1 MYVLVSRTFL
11 IGVLGYYRKLLLI
24 SCLLKTY
31 LFVPCWGG
39 WFLDDGFFPDSCRLV
54 AVSSVYITGNSL
66 RCTSLGFTWRAIF
79 LFSIISINTCGY
91 IECVVWDLACE
102 AMMNFYIKVKLTLII
117 LCHDY
122 HSLIRICLFG
132 KMIRI
137 FGNDVYRV
145 MVFLLIWDSSEII
158 A

>member
-1 MYVLVSRTFL
+1 MFT
-11 IGVLGYYRKLLLI
+11 KNLLI
-24 SCLLKTY
+24 CSML
-31 LFVPCWGG
+31 VGG
-39 WFLDDGFFPDSCRLV
+39 WFSNDGFFPDSCRLV

-91 IECVVWDLACE
+91 IEYVVWDLACE

-132 KMIRI
+132 KIIQI
-137 FGNDVYRV
+137 FGNDVYCV
-145 MVFLLIWDSSEII
+145 MVFILIWDSSEII
-158 A
+158 T